1 MLTITGKH
9 PTAYERDRRRDRN
22 KYGSYYEPREFD
34 TPAIRWTDLEDVLAL
49 VVNGK
54 RPNASFSDDECAVYE
69 IVCRAFN

>member
-9 PTAYERDRRRDRN
+9 PTAYERDRRYNRD
-22 KYGSYYEPREFD
+22 KYGRRTEEFD

-69 IVCRAFN
+69 IICRAFDC